1 MKEAASSE
9 GHQMLASTL
18 TYRNSLERPRSV
30 PMQPYLGSVILCLI
44 NTCLGSKFFRAF
56 TRIVGKVYNLC
67 RVKTNRLAVLT
78 VKNGLDSYMIIEL
91 EDDLNQ
97 CLFMLEMITYD
108 IVVTLLLLGLM
119 V

>member
-30 PMQPYLGSVILCLI
+30 PMQSHLGSVVLCLI
-44 NTCLGSKFFRAF
+44 STYTWLGSKFFGTF
-56 TRIVGKVYNLC
+56 TRIVVKMYNLC

-78 VKNGLDSYMIIEL
+78 VKSGLDPHMITEL
-91 EDDLNQ
+91 EDDLDA
-97 CLFMLEMITYD
+97 LFMMLMM
-108 IVVTLLLLGLM
+108 VTSSLICGLM